1 MITTWQRHN
10 GRACYCFL
18 ITAFVPYFVWQYCL
32 AVSISLYNLRSS
44 CKHIPRRFFGTSF
57 SSCKPG
63 IWRPCCASCPPSKSG
78 WPVGRTCSWSGWLPA
93 RTRTCWQSSGRFPGP
108 RCTRWR
114 GWPWSPGGKS
124 QAKKATGHRPLLQLL
139 CAGKKEDFSDYFQ
152 IGYCVLFYHGKTVAK
167 PQWLPILW
175 TVGNVHILAV
185 NCDHIGLHLAH
196 HTPEHIDCCI
206 SALYSDSKHKPRY
219 KLWNGVFG
227 NRHHRNRFVGR
238 QPVGFVVS
246 ARVVAHIVEIAEKE
260 RHRVELSHTRPSA
273 SCIF

>member
-1 MITTWQRHN
+1 MKGVARKSWRQE
-10 GRACYCFL
+10 
-18 ITAFVPYFVWQYCL
+18 
-32 AVSISLYNLRSS
+32 
-44 CKHIPRRFFGTSF
+44 
-57 SSCKPG
+57 PG
-63 IWRPCCASCPPSKSG
+63 EESDCPPPSAPAAVCWGERGFFRIFSN
-78 WPVGRTCSWSGWLPA
+78 WLVV
-93 RTRTCWQSSGRFPGP
+93 CF
-108 RCTRWR
+108 
-114 GWPWSPGGKS
+114 
-124 QAKKATGHRPLLQLL
+124 
-139 CAGKKEDFSDYFQ
+139 
-152 IGYCVLFYHGKTVAK
+152 FYHGKTVAK